1 MPPGYSPLQPLPETS
16 VTQLLVRR
24 PGYTLSRDYYT
35 SDALFET
42 EVEHFGEFYLKA
54 IAAE

>member
-1 MPPGYSPLQPLPETS
+1 MPPGYSPLHPFPETS
-16 VTQLLVRR
+16 ATQLPVRR
-24 PGYTLSRDYYT
+24 LGYTLSRDYYT

-42 EVEHFGEFYLKA
+42 EVENFGEFYLKA